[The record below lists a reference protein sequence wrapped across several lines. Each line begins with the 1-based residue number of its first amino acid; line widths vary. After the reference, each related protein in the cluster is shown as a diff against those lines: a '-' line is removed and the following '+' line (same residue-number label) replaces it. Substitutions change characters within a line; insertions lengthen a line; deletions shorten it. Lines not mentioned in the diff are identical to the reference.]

1 MNPRPELLAPVG
13 SLKHL
18 RYALAYGADAVYAGM
33 PRYGLRVRNNDFN
46 LANLET
52 GIAQTHAANA
62 RFFLTANIF
71 PRNAKLHTLIDDL
84 TPAVELNPDALIVAD
99 PGVIAMLRQ
108 RWPDLELHLS
118 VQANTVN
125 WAAVRFWQDV
135 GIKRVILS
143 RELSIEEIAEIR
155 EHCPDIELEVF
166 VHGAL
171 CIAYSGRCLL
181 SGFFN
186 HRDANQGVCTNACRW
201 EYNVQEGVENELGDL
216 VPDPAQ
222 PVQVVRSEEADVP
235 QSQRIL
241 IEDISR
247 PGEIMEVEEDEHG
260 SYVLNSKDLRAIE
273 HVQKLME
280 IGVDSF
286 KIEGRTK
293 SIYYVARVV
302 QAYRKAIDDAVGG
315 RGFDPQLLAELENLA
330 SRGYTDGFFQRHH
343 DAEYQNYMRAHS
355 EGDQQQYVAEVLE
368 YDERRRAA
376 HLLSKNQFSVGDRV
390 EWIRPEGNE
399 TVTLDTL
406 ELEDGS
412 RTQRIAGGGHHVWV
426 PVAADPGP
434 EALLARFLS

>member
-1 MNPRPELLAPVG
+1 
-13 SLKHL
+13 
-18 RYALAYGADAVYAGM
+18 
-33 PRYGLRVRNNDFN
+33 
-46 LANLET
+46 
-52 GIAQTHAANA
+52 
-62 RFFLTANIF
+62 
-71 PRNAKLHTLIDDL
+71 
-84 TPAVELNPDALIVAD
+84 
-99 PGVIAMLRQ
+99 
-108 RWPDLELHLS
+108 
-118 VQANTVN
+118 
-125 WAAVRFWQDV
+125 
-135 GIKRVILS
+135 LS

-216 VPDPAQ
+216 VPDPTQ
-222 PVQVVRSEEADVP
+222 PAQVVRSEDADVP

-315 RGFDPQLLAELENLA
+315 KGFDPQLLAELENLA

-376 HLLSKNQFSVGDRV
+376 HLLSKNQFAVGDRV

-426 PVAADPGP
+426 PIEENPGP
-434 EALLARFLS
+434 EALLARFL